1 MNFYIFEEI
10 SLMKRIIISIFLSIQ
25 CFYSFSQILNSS
37 LENNQYVSYEKYI
50 YQSDSIFHSSIRPY
64 FIPELRKV
72 FDYDS
77 IKKSYEIT
85 RFRKNRF
92 LNLLFNRNL
101 FSLQKIEYGFTLDP
115 LFDFNY
121 GYDFFNTESTWTNT
135 RGFIAEGYLGKT
147 FSFSTTFYENQSR
160 TPLWIQDYYTRRK
173 VMPGQGIVRPFG
185 TDAVDYANASGYISW
200 TPGKFF
206 NFQLG
211 HGKQFWGDGY
221 RSLILSDF
229 SLSHPYFMITT
240 TFWKIRYVNLYSQYS
255 HPDIVYYP
263 HKGLSENAR
272 KYSSM
277 QYLSFVPGNNRW
289 NISLFEAVIWSP
301 SDSSARGIDF
311 NYLNPVIFLKALES
325 DIGASSANSLVGM
338 NLRYSVLPKTSLYG
352 QIVFDDKR
360 IKDLFSGDGWAGN
373 KVALQAGFKSFDL
386 FGVNNLYF
394 QGEYNFI
401 RPYTYSH
408 FIQVQNYSN
417 AREPLAHPSGANIK
431 EAVVT
436 GKYNYKRL
444 YFNAK
449 YVLSGFG
456 ADTTGSD
463 YGKDIFISYSSRG
476 SEYGNKTGQGL
487 YTTLNQLDIS
497 VSFLVDPA
505 TNMNIFAS
513 VTLRK
518 ELNSQINNQ
527 YNLFSF
533 GFRTSLRNLYY
544 DFY

>member
-1 MNFYIFEEI
+1 
-10 SLMKRIIISIFLSIQ
+10 MKRLLLLILIIIPGLFS
-25 CFYSFSQILNSS
+25 YSQILNSS
-37 LENNQYVSYEKYI
+37 IENNQYVSYEKYM
-50 YQSDSIFHSSIRPY
+50 YQNDSVFHSSIRPY
-64 FIPELRKV
+64 FIPDMRKI

-77 IKKSYEIT
+77 VKKSYEIE
-85 RFRKNRF
+85 RFRNKR
-92 LNLLFNRNL
+92 LMNLLFNRNL
-101 FSLQKIEYGFTLDP
+101 FALKKEEFGFTIDP
-115 LFDFNY
+115 LFDFNL
-121 GYDFFNTESTWTNT
+121 GYDSFNDKNSWTNT
-135 RGFIAEGYLGKT
+135 RGFIAEGYLGKN
-147 FSFSTTFYENQSR
+147 FSFSTSFYENQAK
-160 TPLWIQDYYTRRK
+160 TPLWIKNYYTRRK

-229 SLSHPYFMITT
+229 SLAHPYLMITT
-240 TFWKIRYVNLYSQYS
+240 SFWKVRYVNLYSQYS

-263 HKGLSENAR
+263 YKGLSENAR

-277 QYLSFVPGNNRW
+277 QYLSFVPGNKW
-289 NISLFEAVIWSP
+289 NISIFEAIIWSP
-301 SDSSARGIDF
+301 SDSTGRRGIDF
-311 NYLNPVIFLKALES
+311 NYLNPVIFLKTLES
-325 DIGASSANSLVGM
+325 DIGASSANALLGM
-338 NLRYSVLPKTSLYG
+338 NIRYSVLQETALYG
-352 QIVFDDKR
+352 QVVFDDKR
-360 IKDLFSGDGWAGN
+360 IKDLFSGEGWAGN
-373 KVALQAGFKSFDL
+373 KVALQAGIKSFDFLGVDNL
-386 FGVNNLYF
+386 FV
-394 QGEYNFI
+394 QCEYNFI

-408 FIQVQNYSN
+408 FIQLQNYSN

-444 YFNAK
+444 YFNVK
-449 YVLSGFG
+449 YVRSGFG
-456 ADTTGSD
+456 LDTADSD

-487 YTTLNQLDIS
+487 YTTLNQLDFSI
-497 VSFLVDPA
+497 SFLVNPS
-505 TNMNIFAS
+505 TNMNVFAGF
-513 VTLRK
+513 VIRK
-518 ELNSQINNQ
+518 EENSQMSNQ
-527 YNLFSF
+527 YNVFSF